1 MHPSK
6 ESRLEALVERFWE
19 LEAVPE
25 LKDSAKY
32 SPEQLACEKSFKDNV
47 RNLSSGRFEVSLPF
61 KIDPKILGSS
71 FETAKR
77 RFLSLERRVSKDLEL
92 KEMYVSFMKEYIDLG
107 HMSVIGTEVP
117 PGPHYVI
124 PHQCV
129 LRPDSSSTKLRVVF
143 DASCKTTSDHSLND
157 LLMVGP
163 TIQRELILSLLR
175 FRLNR
180 YALTADIRKMY
191 RQVSISDDDRR
202 FQLIVWR
209 ENPSDELKIYRLNTV
224 TYGTASAPFLAIRC
238 LQELGLRHKDT
249 HVLGSEVI
257 CNDFYVDDMLTGADN
272 LDTLKA
278 ICAQVSEILNS
289 GGFQLAKWFSNHP
302 NLIEEGGNE
311 KLLSFNDTDSTKTLG
326 MRWTPSSDTFRYYLD
341 DCFTE
346 LSPTKRNILSVAA
359 RMFDPLG
366 LLSPISIRAKI
377 LLQELWRMQ
386 LPWDDTM
393 PMEMHSRWEKFK
405 ENLLELHKIA
415 IPSFIARR
423 GVPSRIYSDNA
434 TNFVGTNNLLREL
447 QEAFER
453 QRTSLQSF
461 AAEKGM
467 EWCFIPPRAPH
478 FGGLWEAAVKSAKH
492 LLLRQIGSAS
502 LVESEVRGHLAD
514 VEAILNSRPL
524 TPLSGDPN
532 DGEALTPGHLLIG
545 QPLRSLP
552 QGSEP
557 DTPSSGISCSRR
569 WQLLSMLR
577 QRFWRAWSKDYVHSL
592 QSRGKWT
599 AEQPN
604 LAIGA
609 LVVIHEDNTPPQR
622 WTTGRIVEVVPGA
635 DGRIRVADVKTAV
648 GVCRR
653 PIHKLAVLPIV

>member
-25 LKDSAKY
+25 LKESAKY

-92 KEMYVSFMKEYIDLG
+92 KEMY
-107 HMSVIGTEVP
+107 
-117 PGPHYVI
+117 
-124 PHQCV
+124 
-129 LRPDSSSTKLRVVF
+129 
-143 DASCKTTSDHSLND
+143 
-157 LLMVGP
+157 
-163 TIQRELILSLLR
+163 
-175 FRLNR
+175 
-180 YALTADIRKMY
+180 
-191 RQVSISDDDRR
+191 
-202 FQLIVWR
+202 
-209 ENPSDELKIYRLNTV
+209 
-224 TYGTASAPFLAIRC
+224 
-238 LQELGLRHKDT
+238 
-249 HVLGSEVI
+249 
-257 CNDFYVDDMLTGADN
+257 
-272 LDTLKA
+272 
-278 ICAQVSEILNS
+278 
-289 GGFQLAKWFSNHP
+289 
-302 NLIEEGGNE
+302 
-311 KLLSFNDTDSTKTLG
+311 
-326 MRWTPSSDTFRYYLD
+326 
-341 DCFTE
+341 
-346 LSPTKRNILSVAA
+346 
-359 RMFDPLG
+359 
-366 LLSPISIRAKI
+366 
-377 LLQELWRMQ
+377 

-393 PMEMHSRWEKFK
+393 PMEMHSRWKSSK
-405 ENLLELHKIA
+405 KIF
-415 IPSFIARR
+415 S
-423 GVPSRIYSDNA
+423 N
-434 TNFVGTNNLLREL
+434 
-447 QEAFER
+447 
-453 QRTSLQSF
+453 
-461 AAEKGM
+461 
-467 EWCFIPPRAPH
+467 
-478 FGGLWEAAVKSAKH
+478 H

-532 DGEALTPGHLLIG
+532 DGEAPTPGHPLIG

-592 QSRGKWT
+592 QPRGKWT

>member
-6 ESRLEALVERFWE
+6 KSRLEALVERFWE

-71 FETAKR
+71 FATAKR
-77 RFLSLERRVSKDLEL
+77 K
-92 KEMYVSFMKEYIDLG
+92 
-107 HMSVIGTEVP
+107 
-117 PGPHYVI
+117 
-124 PHQCV
+124 
-129 LRPDSSSTKLRVVF
+129 
-143 DASCKTTSDHSLND
+143 
-157 LLMVGP
+157 
-163 TIQRELILSLLR
+163 
-175 FRLNR
+175 
-180 YALTADIRKMY
+180 
-191 RQVSISDDDRR
+191 
-202 FQLIVWR
+202 
-209 ENPSDELKIYRLNTV
+209 
-224 TYGTASAPFLAIRC
+224 
-238 LQELGLRHKDT
+238 
-249 HVLGSEVI
+249 
-257 CNDFYVDDMLTGADN
+257 
-272 LDTLKA
+272 
-278 ICAQVSEILNS
+278 
-289 GGFQLAKWFSNHP
+289 
-302 NLIEEGGNE
+302 EGGNE
-311 KLLSFNDTDSTKTLG
+311 KRLSFNDTDSTKTLG
-326 MRWTPSSDTFRYYLD
+326 MRWTPSSDTFRYHLD

-393 PMEMHSRWEKFK
+393 PMEMHNRWEKFK

-557 DTPSSGISCSRR
+557 DTPSSGISCSR
-569 WQLLSMLR
+569 
-577 QRFWRAWSKDYVHSL
+577 SL
-592 QSRGKWT
+592 QPRGKWT

-609 LVVIHEDNTPPQR
+609 LVVIHE
-622 WTTGRIVEVVPGA
+622 EVVPGA

-653 PIHKLAVLPIV
+653 PIHKLAELPIF

>member
-19 LEAVPE
+19 LEAVPK

-47 RNLSSGRFEVSLPF
+47 RFEVSLPF

-92 KEMYVSFMKEYIDLG
+92 KEI
-107 HMSVIGTEVP
+107 
-117 PGPHYVI
+117 
-124 PHQCV
+124 
-129 LRPDSSSTKLRVVF
+129 
-143 DASCKTTSDHSLND
+143 
-157 LLMVGP
+157 
-163 TIQRELILSLLR
+163 
-175 FRLNR
+175 
-180 YALTADIRKMY
+180 
-191 RQVSISDDDRR
+191 
-202 FQLIVWR
+202 
-209 ENPSDELKIYRLNTV
+209 
-224 TYGTASAPFLAIRC
+224 
-238 LQELGLRHKDT
+238 
-249 HVLGSEVI
+249 
-257 CNDFYVDDMLTGADN
+257 
-272 LDTLKA
+272 
-278 ICAQVSEILNS
+278 
-289 GGFQLAKWFSNHP
+289 
-302 NLIEEGGNE
+302 
-311 KLLSFNDTDSTKTLG
+311 
-326 MRWTPSSDTFRYYLD
+326 
-341 DCFTE
+341 
-346 LSPTKRNILSVAA
+346 
-359 RMFDPLG
+359 
-366 LLSPISIRAKI
+366 
-377 LLQELWRMQ
+377 
-386 LPWDDTM
+386 
-393 PMEMHSRWEKFK
+393 
-405 ENLLELHKIA
+405 
-415 IPSFIARR
+415 FIARR

-467 EWCFIPPRAPH
+467 EWCFIPPREPH

-577 QRFWRAWSKDYVHSL
+577 QWFWRAWSKDYVHSL
-592 QSRGKWT
+592 QLRGKWT

-609 LVVIHEDNTPPQR
+609 LEVIHEDNTPPQR

>member
-77 RFLSLERRVSKDLEL
+77 RFLSLE
-92 KEMYVSFMKEYIDLG
+92 
-107 HMSVIGTEVP
+107 
-117 PGPHYVI
+117 
-124 PHQCV
+124 Q
-129 LRPDSSSTKLRVVF
+129 
-143 DASCKTTSDHSLND
+143 
-157 LLMVGP
+157 
-163 TIQRELILSLLR
+163 
-175 FRLNR
+175 
-180 YALTADIRKMY
+180 
-191 RQVSISDDDRR
+191 
-202 FQLIVWR
+202 
-209 ENPSDELKIYRLNTV
+209 
-224 TYGTASAPFLAIRC
+224 
-238 LQELGLRHKDT
+238 
-249 HVLGSEVI
+249 
-257 CNDFYVDDMLTGADN
+257 
-272 LDTLKA
+272 
-278 ICAQVSEILNS
+278 
-289 GGFQLAKWFSNHP
+289 
-302 NLIEEGGNE
+302 EGGNE

-326 MRWTPSSDTFRYYLD
+326 MRWTPSSDTFRYHLD

-467 EWCFIPPRAPH
+467 EWCFIPPRASH

-502 LVESEVRGHLAD
+502 LVKSEVRGHLAN
-514 VEAILNSRPL
+514 VEAILTPPHSRPL

-592 QSRGKWT
+592 QPRGKWT

-635 DGRIRVADVKTAV
+635 DRSGLSASKVHGRRRAADKREESVVVLIASRTERSRYLQQPPSSFARLPSIT
-648 GVCRR
+648 GN
-653 PIHKLAVLPIV
+653 KL

>member
-107 HMSVIGTEVP
+107 HMSV
-117 PGPHYVI
+117 
-124 PHQCV
+124 
-129 LRPDSSSTKLRVVF
+129 
-143 DASCKTTSDHSLND
+143 
-157 LLMVGP
+157 
-163 TIQRELILSLLR
+163 
-175 FRLNR
+175 
-180 YALTADIRKMY
+180 
-191 RQVSISDDDRR
+191 
-202 FQLIVWR
+202 
-209 ENPSDELKIYRLNTV
+209 
-224 TYGTASAPFLAIRC
+224 
-238 LQELGLRHKDT
+238 
-249 HVLGSEVI
+249 
-257 CNDFYVDDMLTGADN
+257 
-272 LDTLKA
+272 
-278 ICAQVSEILNS
+278 
-289 GGFQLAKWFSNHP
+289 
-302 NLIEEGGNE
+302 IEEGGNE

-415 IPSFIARR
+415 IPSKESRLEALVERFWELEA
-423 GVPSRIYSDNA
+423 VP
-434 TNFVGTNNLLREL
+434 EL
-447 QEAFER
+447 
-453 QRTSLQSF
+453 
-461 AAEKGM
+461 KD
-467 EWCFIPPRAPH
+467 
-478 FGGLWEAAVKSAKH
+478 SAKYSPEQLACEKSFKDNVRNLSSGRFEVSLPFKIDPKIWDH
-492 LLLRQIGSAS
+492 PLRQP
-502 LVESEVRGHLAD
+502 R
-514 VEAILNSRPL
+514 
-524 TPLSGDPN
+524 
-532 DGEALTPGHLLIG
+532 DGFSP
-545 QPLRSLP
+545 
-552 QGSEP
+552 
-557 DTPSSGISCSRR
+557 
-569 WQLLSMLR
+569 
-577 QRFWRAWSKDYVHSL
+577 
-592 QSRGKWT
+592 
-599 AEQPN
+599 
-604 LAIGA
+604 
-609 LVVIHEDNTPPQR
+609 
-622 WTTGRIVEVVPGA
+622 
-635 DGRIRVADVKTAV
+635 
-648 GVCRR
+648 
-653 PIHKLAVLPIV
+653 

>member
-1 MHPSK
+1 MIPTQRK
-6 ESRLEALVERFWE
+6 RLDEV
-19 LEAVPE
+19 
-25 LKDSAKY
+25 DS
-32 SPEQLACEKSFKDNV
+32 
-47 RNLSSGRFEVSLPF
+47 
-61 KIDPKILGSS
+61 
-71 FETAKR
+71 
-77 RFLSLERRVSKDLEL
+77 
-92 KEMYVSFMKEYIDLG
+92 
-107 HMSVIGTEVP
+107 
-117 PGPHYVI
+117 
-124 PHQCV
+124 
-129 LRPDSSSTKLRVVF
+129 
-143 DASCKTTSDHSLND
+143 
-157 LLMVGP
+157 
-163 TIQRELILSLLR
+163 
-175 FRLNR
+175 
-180 YALTADIRKMY
+180 
-191 RQVSISDDDRR
+191 
-202 FQLIVWR
+202 
-209 ENPSDELKIYRLNTV
+209 
-224 TYGTASAPFLAIRC
+224 
-238 LQELGLRHKDT
+238 
-249 HVLGSEVI
+249 
-257 CNDFYVDDMLTGADN
+257 
-272 LDTLKA
+272 
-278 ICAQVSEILNS
+278 
-289 GGFQLAKWFSNHP
+289 
-302 NLIEEGGNE
+302 
-311 KLLSFNDTDSTKTLG
+311 
-326 MRWTPSSDTFRYYLD
+326 SSDTF
-341 DCFTE
+341 
-346 LSPTKRNILSVAA
+346 
-359 RMFDPLG
+359 
-366 LLSPISIRAKI
+366 
-377 LLQELWRMQ
+377 
-386 LPWDDTM
+386 
-393 PMEMHSRWEKFK
+393 
-405 ENLLELHKIA
+405 
-415 IPSFIARR
+415 SFIARR

-592 QSRGKWT
+592 QPRGKWT